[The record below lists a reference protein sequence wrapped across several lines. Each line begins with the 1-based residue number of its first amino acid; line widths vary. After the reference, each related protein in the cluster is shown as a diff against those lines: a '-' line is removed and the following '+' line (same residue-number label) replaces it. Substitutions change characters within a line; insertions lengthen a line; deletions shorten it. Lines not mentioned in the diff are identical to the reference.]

1 MVDMTDLIAVTGAT
15 GALGSRVAAR
25 LAAGGARVR
34 VIVRDAAR
42 APKPLR
48 ADDPLP
54 QIGEIGGYDDAEGL
68 REVLTGVT
76 TLFLVPAHE
85 DRDRVALH
93 RTVVESAVAAGV
105 ERIVYLS
112 FLGTGPECTFTFG
125 RDHWHTEQL
134 IRESGVAAWTFLRMS
149 LYLDFLPGFAG
160 EDGVIRGPA
169 GDGRV
174 GAVLRDDLA
183 DVAAAVLL
191 APDPSVHDGAIYD
204 VTGAEALTLGQVA
217 DIVSRATGR
226 DVTYHA
232 ETLDEAYASRASYG
246 APDWEV
252 EGWVTSY
259 TAIAK
264 GELDV
269 VTDTVERL
277 AGHPPAT
284 LAEFLARGGAG
295 TTPT

>member
-1 MVDMTDLIAVTGAT
+1 MDGLIAVTGAT
-15 GALGSRVAAR
+15 GAMGGRVAAR
-25 LAAGGARVR
+25 LAAAGAAQRLL
-34 VIVRDAAR
+34 VRDPSR
-42 APKPLR
+42 APALER
-48 ADDPLP
+48 AEAVA
-54 QIGEIGGYDDAEGL
+54 IGGGYDDGPSLETA
-68 REVLTGVT
+68 LTGVT

-105 ERIVYLS
+105 RRIVYLS

-125 RDHWHTEQL
+125 RDHFHTEQL
-134 IRESGVAAWTFLRMS
+134 IRGGGLAWTFLRMS

-191 APDPSVHDGAIYD
+191 AGDPAVHDGQTYD
-204 VTGAEALTLGQVA
+204 VTGAEALTLAEVA
-217 DIVSRATGR
+217 DTVSRATGR
-226 DVTYHA
+226 TVTYHA
-232 ETLDEAYASRASYG
+232 ETLDEAYASRAAYG

-269 VTDTVERL
+269 ATDTVERL
-277 AGHPPAT
+277 AGHPPIT
-284 LAEFLARGGAG
+284 LAEFLARGAE
-295 TTPT
+295 PA

>member
-1 MVDMTDLIAVTGAT
+1 MVDMTELIGVTGAT
-15 GALGSRVAAR
+15 GAMGGRVAAR
-25 LAAGGARVR
+25 LAAGGAAQRLL
-34 VIVRDAAR
+34 VRDAGR
-42 APKPLR
+42 APALGGAPEV
-48 ADDPLP
+48 A
-54 QIGEIGGYDDAEGL
+54 EIGGYDDGPGLERALEG
-68 REVLTGVT
+68 VG

-105 ERIVYLS
+105 GRIVYLS
-112 FLGTGPECTFTFG
+112 FLGTGPDCTFTFG

-134 IRESGVAAWTFLRMS
+134 IRESGVGAWTFLRMS

-169 GDGRV
+169 GEGRV

-191 APDPSVHDGAIYD
+191 DDDPAAPHDGATYD
-204 VTGAEALTLGQVA
+204 VTGAEALTLAEVA
-217 DIVSRATGR
+217 ETVSRVTGR
-226 DVTYHA
+226 RVTYHA
-232 ETLDEAYASRASYG
+232 ETVDEAYASRASYG

-252 EGWVTSY
+252 DGWVTSY
-259 TAIAK
+259 TAIAN
-264 GELDV
+264 GDLDV

-277 AGHPPAT
+277 AGHPPTT
-284 LAEFLARGGAG
+284 LADFLAREGGGPAR
-295 TTPT
+295 T